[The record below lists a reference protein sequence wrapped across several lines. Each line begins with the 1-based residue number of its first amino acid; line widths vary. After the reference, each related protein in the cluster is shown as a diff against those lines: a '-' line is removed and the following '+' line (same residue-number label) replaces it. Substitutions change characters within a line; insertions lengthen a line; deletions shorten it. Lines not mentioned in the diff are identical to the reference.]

1 MSANKN
7 AQLRYQILDRCFS
20 NFKKKYTIDD
30 LIEEV
35 NEKLHDMNGI
45 EVSLRQI
52 REDIKFMRD
61 RMGYDA
67 PIEAYPLEGRKCYY
81 RYSDRD
87 FTIFNNELST
97 EEVKNLSQTVN
108 ILRRF
113 RGVPS
118 FNWIEEVV
126 SNLEYRFGGKTT
138 QENVISFDQNER
150 LRGLEY
156 LPTLIEAAT
165 NHQTLRLLY
174 CSYKGIEHDIVVFPY
189 HLKQYNNRWFL
200 FALEKNKKLPHVST
214 YALDRIVKLSNDN
227 TKYIPNT
234 EVDFSQCFE
243 DIVGVTMTA
252 KRGTQPER
260 IVLRFS
266 PGRFPYVVSKPLH
279 PSQQIISEEGCTIQL
294 TVHPNPE
301 LRNLLFSYIPDI
313 EILEPQWYREALK
326 KKIEENLKKYLNDEV

>member
-35 NEKLHDMNGI
+35 NEKLYDMNGI
-45 EVSLRQI
+45 KVSLRQI

-67 PIEAYPLEGRKCYY
+67 PIEAYPLKGRKCYY

-87 FTIFNNELST
+87 FTI
-97 EEVKNLSQTVN
+97 
-108 ILRRF
+108 
-113 RGVPS
+113 S

-165 NHQTLRLLY
+165 NHQALRLLY

-227 TKYIPNT
+227 TEYIPNT

-266 PGRFPYVVSKPLH
+266 PRRFPYVVSKPLH

-301 LRNLLFSYIPDI
+301 LKNLLFSYIPDI

-326 KKIEENLKKYLNDEV
+326 KIIEENLKKYLNDEA

>member
-35 NEKLHDMNGI
+35 NEKLYDMNGI

-87 FTIFNNELST
+87 FTIYNNELST

-165 NHQTLRLLY
+165 NHQALRLLY
-174 CSYKGIEHDIVVFPY
+174 CSYKGIEP
-189 HLKQYNNRWFL
+189 
-200 FALEKNKKLPHVST
+200 
-214 YALDRIVKLSNDN
+214 
-227 TKYIPNT
+227 
-234 EVDFSQCFE
+234 
-243 DIVGVTMTA
+243 DIVGFRYRLTLD
-252 KRGTQPER
+252 KSWWL
-260 IVLRFS
+260 IFSSVL
-266 PGRFPYVVSKPLH
+266 K
-279 PSQQIISEEGCTIQL
+279 T
-294 TVHPNPE
+294 
-301 LRNLLFSYIPDI
+301 
-313 EILEPQWYREALK
+313 
-326 KKIEENLKKYLNDEV
+326 

>member
-35 NEKLHDMNGI
+35 NEKLYDMNGI
-45 EVSLRQI
+45 KVSLRQI

-87 FTIFNNELST
+87 FTIYNNELST

-138 QENVISFDQNER
+138 QENVISFDQNEGCEVLNIF
-150 LRGLEY
+150 LR
-156 LPTLIEAAT
+156 
-165 NHQTLRLLY
+165 
-174 CSYKGIEHDIVVFPY
+174 
-189 HLKQYNNRWFL
+189 
-200 FALEKNKKLPHVST
+200 
-214 YALDRIVKLSNDN
+214 
-227 TKYIPNT
+227 
-234 EVDFSQCFE
+234 
-243 DIVGVTMTA
+243 
-252 KRGTQPER
+252 
-260 IVLRFS
+260 
-266 PGRFPYVVSKPLH
+266 
-279 PSQQIISEEGCTIQL
+279 
-294 TVHPNPE
+294 
-301 LRNLLFSYIPDI
+301 
-313 EILEPQWYREALK
+313 
-326 KKIEENLKKYLNDEV
+326 

>member
-35 NEKLHDMNGI
+35 NEKLYDMNGI

-87 FTIFNNELST
+87 FTIYNNELST

-227 TKYIPNT
+227 TEYIPNT

-243 DIVGVTMTA
+243 EDR
-252 KRGTQPER
+252 K
-260 IVLRFS
+260 S
-266 PGRFPYVVSKPLH
+266 VV
-279 PSQQIISEEGCTIQL
+279 
-294 TVHPNPE
+294 
-301 LRNLLFSYIPDI
+301 
-313 EILEPQWYREALK
+313 
-326 KKIEENLKKYLNDEV
+326 

>member
-35 NEKLHDMNGI
+35 NEKLYDMNGI
-45 EVSLRQI
+45 KVSLRQI

-67 PIEAYPLEGRKCYY
+67 PIEAYPLKGRKCYY

-87 FTIFNNELST
+87 FTIYNNELST

-165 NHQTLRLLY
+165 NHQALRLLY

-227 TKYIPNT
+227 TEYIPNT

-266 PGRFPYVVSKPLH
+266 PRRFPYVVSKPLH

-301 LRNLLFSYIPDI
+301 LKNLLFSYIPDI
-313 EILEPQWYREALK
+313 EILEPQWSREALK
-326 KKIEENLKKYLNDEV
+326 KKIEENLKKYLNDEA

>member
-1 MSANKN
+1 M
-7 AQLRYQILDRCFS
+7 
-20 NFKKKYTIDD
+20 
-30 LIEEV
+30 
-35 NEKLHDMNGI
+35 
-45 EVSLRQI
+45 
-52 REDIKFMRD
+52 
-61 RMGYDA
+61 
-67 PIEAYPLEGRKCYY
+67 
-81 RYSDRD
+81 
-87 FTIFNNELST
+87 ST

-227 TKYIPNT
+227 TEYIPNT

-326 KKIEENLKKYLNDEV
+326 KKIEENLKKYLNDEA

>member
-35 NEKLHDMNGI
+35 NEKLYDMNGI

-67 PIEAYPLEGRKCYY
+67 PIETYPLEGRKCYY

-87 FTIFNNELST
+87 FTIYNNELST

-138 QENVISFDQNER
+138 QENVISFTRTNGCEVLNIF
-150 LRGLEY
+150 LR
-156 LPTLIEAAT
+156 
-165 NHQTLRLLY
+165 
-174 CSYKGIEHDIVVFPY
+174 
-189 HLKQYNNRWFL
+189 
-200 FALEKNKKLPHVST
+200 
-214 YALDRIVKLSNDN
+214 
-227 TKYIPNT
+227 
-234 EVDFSQCFE
+234 
-243 DIVGVTMTA
+243 
-252 KRGTQPER
+252 
-260 IVLRFS
+260 
-266 PGRFPYVVSKPLH
+266 
-279 PSQQIISEEGCTIQL
+279 
-294 TVHPNPE
+294 
-301 LRNLLFSYIPDI
+301 
-313 EILEPQWYREALK
+313 
-326 KKIEENLKKYLNDEV
+326 